1 MLKKLFTL
9 LAIVGFIGTMNQTFA
24 QEENTEDSGIFDASI
39 GADLMSRYVWRGS
52 QLSTAPVFQPSFEV
66 SAFGVSLGA
75 WGSYSFHG
83 YRDGAEADIYI
94 SYSFMDDMFT
104 ATITDYFLPSDT
116 TSSQKYFNFDEDE
129 TGHVLEGTLSF
140 NGTENFP
147 LSVLVAT
154 NFYGADAIRT
164 NDDET
169 DAENFNQKDGIQY
182 STYVEASYAFK
193 VKDIDMSAF
202 IGGVIT
208 KPKEADEDTGYE
220 GESGFYGRTSGV
232 CNLGITGSKELKITE
247 KYAMP
252 IQASFIT
259 NPMSGDVFM
268 VFGISF

>member
-9 LAIVGFIGTMNQTFA
+9 LAIVGLIGTMNQTIA
-24 QEENTEDSGIFDASI
+24 QEENTEETGIFDASI
-39 GADLMSRYVWRGS
+39 GADLMSRYVWRGT
-52 QLSTAPVFQPSFEV
+52 QFSTAPVFQPAVEV

-75 WGSYSFHG
+75 WGSYSFMG
-83 YRDGAEADIYI
+83 YTDGAEADIYI

-104 ATITDYFLPSDT
+104 ATVTDYFFPDDNT
-116 TSSQKYFNFDEDE
+116 DRNKYFNYDEDE
-129 TGHVLEGTLSF
+129 TGHILEGTLAF
-140 NGTENFP
+140 NGTESLP

-154 NFYGADAIRT
+154 NFYGADAKKI

-169 DAENFNQKDGIQY
+169 DLENFNQEDGIQY
-182 STYVEASYAFK
+182 STYVEASYSFSI
-193 VKDIDMSAF
+193 KDIDMNAF
-202 IGGVIT
+202 IGGTIN
-208 KPKEADEDTGYE
+208 KPKEADEDTGYL

-232 CNLGITGSKELKITE
+232 CSLGITGSKELKITE

>member
-9 LAIVGFIGTMNQTFA
+9 LAIVGFIGTMNQTIA
-24 QEENTEDSGIFDASI
+24 QDEKAAEETGIFDASI
-39 GADLMSRYVWRGS
+39 GADLMSRYVWRGT
-52 QLSTAPVFQPSFEV
+52 QFSTAPVFQPAFEV

-75 WGSYSFHG
+75 WGSYSFMG
-83 YRDGAEADIYI
+83 YTDGAEADIYI

-104 ATITDYFLPSDT
+104 ATVTDYFFPSDT

-129 TGHVLEGTLSF
+129 TGHILEGTLSF
-140 NGTENFP
+140 NGTESFP

-154 NFYGADAIRT
+154 NFYG
-164 NDDET
+164 DDKPKLKDNGE
-169 DAENFNQKDGIQY
+169 KDGIQY
-182 STYVEASYAFK
+182 STYVEASYAFNI
-193 VKDIDMSAF
+193 KDIDMSAF
-202 IGGVIT
+202 IGATLID
-208 KPKEADEDTGYE
+208 PDEDK
-220 GESGFYGRTSGV
+220 GEEGFYGRTSGV

-247 KYAMP
+247 SYAMP